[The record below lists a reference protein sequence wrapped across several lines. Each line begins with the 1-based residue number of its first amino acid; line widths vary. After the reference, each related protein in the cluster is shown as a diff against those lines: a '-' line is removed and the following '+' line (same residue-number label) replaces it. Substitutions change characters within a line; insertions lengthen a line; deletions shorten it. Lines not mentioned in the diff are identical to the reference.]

1 MTIAFPEPLWAELC
15 QPLDLDVETAAIVV
29 ARPARSDGRLTLLV
43 AISLGSRRRLPSPRA
58 PRARDRLKRLRP
70 ALKLAAD
77 DGAVAIFF
85 HTHPSGDPTPSEHD
99 LVVDEQL
106 RDLFQLRTEQPLYS
120 SLILGGSAVQ
130 PRFSGKVFTDAEE
143 SPLGRV
149 RVVGGRVRLLASA
162 QDEVDTNLF
171 DRQIRAFGS
180 DGQALLAALRVGV
193 VGAGGTGSAVFEQL
207 VRLGVGEITIIDD
220 DVLTATNL
228 TPSTSRALASSIGR
242 RST

>member
-29 ARPARSDGRLTLLV
+29 ARPARSDGRLTLLARHILWV
-43 AISLGSRRRLPSPRA
+43 PDAAYRRRE
-58 PRARDRLKRLRP
+58 RLGLEIVLSGYVP

-85 HTHPSGDPTPSEHD
+85 HTHPSGDPTPSEYD

-106 RDLFQLRTEQPLYS
+106 RDLFQLRTKQPLYS
-120 SLILGGSAVQ
+120 SLILGGAAVE

-143 SPLGRV
+143 APLERV

-171 DRQIRAFGS
+171 DRRIRAFG
-180 DGQALLAALRVGV
+180 A
-193 VGAGGTGSAVFEQL
+193 
-207 VRLGVGEITIIDD
+207 
-220 DVLTATNL
+220 TARHFWR
-228 TPSTSRALASSIGR
+228 PCALASSAPAALAR
-242 RST
+242 PCSNNSFASASARSPSSTMTS